1 MRLIHPPHYM
11 DAITAAVARQLKRPA
26 NPRLVDTIVGF
37 YHATSTLQEFAA
49 KCAIIG
55 IADAT
60 EVYNTIATSGT
71 KPPPAAKRTVVTI
84 DGDDDVDVVIKP
96 KPKKFKGFKK
106 IDKLEAKRR
115 SETLATDDVNDN
127 DTPTTT
133 NHISKLISTTTTKT
147 ASTRPANSHPQ
158 SHASFVPHSITQGP
172 SDTDTS
178 RLQVVSHFHTPPFL
192 QPHRNYLSVHL
203 EKMGPMVDPV
213 KNDKSELAVE
223 AREGS
228 RLVDDRR
235 QFIERKKKMEQL
247 VGQADANSNDKPSQ
261 KPQRED
267 DDEPSGKHED
277 IAATR
282 RRLPVYQV
290 KTQLVQTILEN
301 QVTVVIGET
310 GSGKTT
316 QLAQYLYEH
325 GIRGKIACT
334 QPRRVAAMLVA
345 KRVAVEVGCD
355 LGTTVGYLVRFDDCT
370 SPKTKLRFMTD
381 GILVR
386 ELLGDP
392 MLLEYDVI
400 IMDEAHERSLNTDV
414 LLGLFKRLL
423 TQRLDLKLVVTSAT
437 MNATRF
443 SDYFGQAPQFFIPG
457 RTFPVE
463 TLYAKL
469 LATDYVDQAV
479 KQVLTIHLSTR
490 DNDGDI
496 LVFMTGQEDIEA
508 VCDVLHERMAKLDDP
523 PPLAILPI
531 YSLLPPEQQKR
542 IFAPYRHR
550 KVVVATNIAE
560 TSLTI
565 DGIRYVI
572 DLGLVKMNVY
582 SAKLGMDVL
591 RVVPVSLAN
600 ANQRSG
606 RAGRTGPG
614 VGYRL
619 YTERAAL
626 EEMMFRQPIP
636 EIQRTN
642 LSNVMLLLKL
652 LGVDDIA
659 KFPFLDPPPPDLLY
673 GSLYDLWALGA
684 LTPQGQLT
692 ELGTIMT
699 KFPLD
704 PTLSRAL
711 ILSSLPQFGCSA
723 QMVLIVAM
731 LALGP
736 SQIFLRPK
744 QRAKEA
750 DLARDKFIIP
760 ESDHLTLLNVYNQ
773 WTRQSRHS
781 QWSATNFINDKLM
794 IKARD
799 IRQQLVGVLELLK
812 LPLVL
817 ALEDTVR
824 KCLCAGFFA
833 SAAVVERVNPTSG
846 SPEFLLLRHRYMKLY
861 LHPTSVLVGA
871 NLLCPYVIYHQLMMT
886 LKEYISCVTV
896 VDPLWLVDY
905 GGVYYDVSELHKR
918 RYQITTENVAELF
931 GTIDDDKPVEAPVD
945 PVVMPR
951 RHRGL

>member
-1 MRLIHPPHYM
+1 M
-11 DAITAAVARQLKRPA
+11 DAIAAAVGRQLQRPA
-26 NPRLVDTIVGF
+26 NPRLVETIVGF
-37 YHATSTLQEFAA
+37 YHASGSLAEFAT
-49 KCAIIG
+49 KCSIIG
-55 IADAT
+55 ISDAQ
-60 EVYNTIATSGT
+60 EVYDTISASGA
-71 KPPPAAKRTVVTI
+71 KAKPAAKRAVVTI
-84 DGDDDVDVVIKP
+84 DNDDDIDILPKP

-106 IDKLEAKRR
+106 IDKSEAKRR
-115 SETLATDDVNDN
+115 SETLAGDEGHDAIKG
-127 DTPTTT
+127 
-133 NHISKLISTTTTKT
+133 HIATTTTTTTPSSASNT
-147 ASTRPANSHPQ
+147 AKPSSSSPG
-158 SHASFVPHSITQGP
+158 FIPHSIVSGP
-172 SDTDTS
+172 NNQDTS

-192 QPHRNYLSVHL
+192 QQNSHYLSVHL

-235 QFIERKKKMEQL
+235 QLIERKKKMEQL
-247 VGQADANSNDKPSQ
+247 VGQS
-261 KPQRED
+261 ED
-267 DDEPSGKHED
+267 NETKAEPTKTEVKAELPKED

-290 KTQLVQTILEN
+290 KSQLVQTILEN

-325 GIRGKIACT
+325 GISGKIACT
-334 QPRRVAAMLVA
+334 QPRRVAAMSVA
-345 KRVAVEVGCD
+345 KRVADEGGCD
-355 LGTTVGYLVRFDDCT
+355 LGSTVGYSVRFDDRT
-370 SPKTKLRFMTD
+370 TPQTKLKFMTD

-386 ELLGDP
+386 EFLGDP
-392 MLLEYDVI
+392 LLSEYDVI

-463 TLYAKL
+463 TLYAKSS
-469 LATDYVDQAV
+469 ATDYVEQAV

-508 VCDVLHERMAKLDDP
+508 VCDVLHERLAKIDDP
-523 PPLAILPI
+523 PPLDILPI
-531 YSLLPPEQQKR
+531 YASLPPEQQKR
-542 IFAPYRHR
+542 IFTPSPHR

-572 DLGLVKMNVY
+572 DSGLVKMNVY

-619 YTERAAL
+619 YTERAAS

-642 LSNVMLLLKL
+642 LSNVMLLLKS
-652 LGVDDIA
+652 LGVEDIA

-684 LTPQGQLT
+684 LSSQGRLT

-723 QMVLIVAM
+723 QMVSIVAM

-744 QRAKEA
+744 ERAKEA
-750 DLARDKFIIP
+750 DSARDKFIIP

-773 WTRQSRHS
+773 WTRQSRS
-781 QWSATNFINDKLM
+781 AKWSATNFINDKSM
-794 IKARD
+794 MKARD
-799 IRQQLVGVLELLK
+799 IRQQLVGVLEQLK
-812 LPLVL
+812 LPLVS
-817 ALEDTVR
+817 ASEDTVR

-833 SAAVVERVNPTSG
+833 SAAVVERVNPNSG
-846 SPEFLLLRHRYMKLY
+846 SPEFSSLRHRYMKLF

-871 NLLCPYVIYHQLMMT
+871 NLSCPYVIYHSLMMT
-886 LKEYISCVTV
+886 SKEYISCVTV

-905 GGVYYDVSELHKR
+905 GGVYYDVSDSHKR
-918 RYQITTENVAELF
+918 RFEITTESVANEFEVTNEETSSTPVAE
-931 GTIDDDKPVEAPVD
+931 T
-945 PVVMPR
+945 VVVPR

>member
-1 MRLIHPPHYM
+1 M
-11 DAITAAVARQLKRPA
+11 DAITAAVGRQLQRPA
-26 NPRLVDTIVGF
+26 NPRLVETIVGF
-37 YHATSTLQEFAA
+37 YHASGSLAEFAT
-49 KCAIIG
+49 KCSIIG
-55 IADAT
+55 IPDAQ
-60 EVYNTIATSGT
+60 EVYDTISASGARA
-71 KPPPAAKRTVVTI
+71 KPAAKRAVVTI
-84 DGDDDVDVVIKP
+84 DNDDDVDILPKP
-96 KPKKFKGFKK
+96 KLKKFKGFKK

-115 SETLATDDVNDN
+115 SETLAGDEANETIKG
-127 DTPTTT
+127 
-133 NHISKLISTTTTKT
+133 HIATTTTT
-147 ASTRPANSHPQ
+147 TPSSASTTVNKVSTSPG
-158 SHASFVPHSITQGP
+158 FIPHYVVQGP
-172 SDTDTS
+172 NSQDTL

-192 QPHRNYLSVHL
+192 QQNSHYLSVHL

-235 QFIERKKKMEQL
+235 QLIERKKKMEQL
-247 VGQADANSNDKPSQ
+247 VGQSG
-261 KPQRED
+261 
-267 DDEPSGKHED
+267 DETKAEPTNIETKTEPTKAELPKED

-290 KTQLVQTILEN
+290 KPQLVQTILEN

-325 GIRGKIACT
+325 GISGKIACT

-345 KRVAVEVGCD
+345 KRVADEVGCD
-355 LGTTVGYLVRFDDCT
+355 LGSTVGYLVRFDDRT
-370 SPKTKLRFMTD
+370 TPLTKLRFMTD

-386 ELLGDP
+386 EFLGDP
-392 MLLEYDVI
+392 LLLEYDVI

-469 LATDYVDQAV
+469 LATDYVEQAV

-508 VCDVLHERMAKLDDP
+508 VCDVLRERLAKIDDP
-523 PPLAILPI
+523 PPLDILPI

-542 IFAPYRHR
+542 IFAPSPHR

-652 LGVDDIA
+652 LGVEDIA

-684 LTPQGQLT
+684 LSSQGRLT

-711 ILSSLPQFGCSA
+711 ILSSLPRFGCSA

-744 QRAKEA
+744 ERAKEA

-773 WTRQSRHS
+773 WTRQSRS
-781 QWSATNFINDKLM
+781 AKWSATNFINDKLM
-794 IKARD
+794 MKARD
-799 IRQQLVGVLELLK
+799 IRQQLVGVLEQLK

-833 SAAVVERVNPTSG
+833 LAAVVERVNPNSG
-846 SPEFLLLRHRYMKLY
+846 LPEFLLLRHRYMKLF

-871 NLLCPYVIYHQLMMT
+871 NLLCPYVIYHLLMMT

-905 GGVYYDVSELHKR
+905 GGVYYDVSDLHKR
-918 RYQITTENVAELF
+918 RFEITTESVANEF
-931 GTIDDDKPVEAPVD
+931 ETDKKETLVAPVTET
-945 PVVMPR
+945 VVVPR